1 MDAGAIA
8 RLQARHDEAFERYLV
23 AERALWIAQHLDGDD
38 TPIRL
43 TRNELRHLAAGY
55 ALLAADARRAL

>member
-1 MDAGAIA
+1 MDASAIA

-23 AERALWIAQHLDGDD
+23 AERALRIAQHLDGDA

-55 ALLAADARRAL
+55 AVLAANARQAL